1 MDKNLLQQL
10 NFLIINPTVKPQ
22 TIKLLEEDKEKIQ
35 MILGLIMTFQM
46 QHQRHNSWKEE
57 LII

>member
-10 NFLIINPTVKPQ
+10 NFLIINLTVKPQ

-35 MILGLIMTFQM
+35 MILGLIMIFQM
-46 QHQRHNSWKEE
+46 QHQRHNS
-57 LII
+57 